1 MKNYEAL
8 VLVRPDLSD
17 QDLDKEISKLSQT
30 ISQNKGEFGNCDKW
44 AKRSLAYKIKKFQ
57 DGIYL
62 LISFKAEPSTLINIE
77 RVWKL
82 DENVLRD
89 MITVKS

>member
-1 MKNYEAL
+1 MKSYEAL

-30 ISQNKGEFGNCDKW
+30 ISQNTGEVVSFEKW
-44 AKRSLAYKIKKFQ
+44 AKRPLAYKIKKFQ

-62 LISFKAEPSTLINIE
+62 LVNFKAEPGSLINIE
-77 RVWKL
+77 RIWKL

-89 MITVKS
+89 MIIVKS